1 MRVNSIEMCSLY
13 GGLDIEMCD
22 FHFRQD
28 IEMCGSLGLD
38 PVEMCRTGG
47 YVYSLSFRG
56 SAVHFL
62 TCGPKRQHEMHK
74 DPVFRGQKRGNE
86 NLLLSLGSGVTSIP
100 ISGERRKNRLFL

>member
-38 PVEMCRTGG
+38 PVEMCQTGG

-56 SAVHFL
+56 STVHFL

-74 DPVFRGQKRGNE
+74 TSDFQGQKRGNE
-86 NLLLSLGSGVTSIP
+86 NLLLPPGSGAASMP
-100 ISGERRKNRLFL
+100 ISGKRRKSSSWP